1 MAIKPSRRGSPV
13 QLLVFHLES
22 LHCSEVIVP
31 TLIGDLLQRSKFLLI
46 STLACI
52 IAANS
57 KYYPV
62 KKIPGVGS
70 VDGGKLLLHPSKED
84 NAPPRISLP
93 KVCLFDKCCSNHF
106 QHCRTRLISDQL
118 GSTLLQW
125 HVSENHQ
132 WDKHKALAMVF
143 PKSEKWQSWTL
154 AMVGT
159 SHSFSSPEAFTLT
172 SLRARVP
179 VHILRGSHIW
189 ALTSVVVLL
198 TETESIESRRVDQGL
213 SPEHLHILIT

>member
-1 MAIKPSRRGSPV
+1 MWYSAVVVRVDISVPV

-31 TLIGDLLQRSKFLLI
+31 TLIGDL
-46 STLACI
+46 
-52 IAANS
+52 
-57 KYYPV
+57 PV

-93 KVCLFDKCCSNHF
+93 KICLSRRLFNQCCSNHF

-125 HVSENHQ
+125 H
-132 WDKHKALAMVF
+132 
-143 PKSEKWQSWTL
+143 
-154 AMVGT
+154 
-159 SHSFSSPEAFTLT
+159 FSLKKCIQA
-172 SLRARVP
+172 V
-179 VHILRGSHIW
+179 
-189 ALTSVVVLL
+189 
-198 TETESIESRRVDQGL
+198 
-213 SPEHLHILIT
+213 